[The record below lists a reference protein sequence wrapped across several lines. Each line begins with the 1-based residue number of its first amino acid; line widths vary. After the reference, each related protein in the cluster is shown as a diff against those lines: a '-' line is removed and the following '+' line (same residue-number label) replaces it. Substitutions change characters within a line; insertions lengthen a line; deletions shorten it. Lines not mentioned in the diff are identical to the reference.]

1 MKTRKKS
8 FARPPGIPRSRI
20 HNANDNKSSSTEE
33 KQFLQKERIEEVEE
47 QFPVSNIT
55 YVLQ

>member
-1 MKTRKKS
+1 MKIRKKP

-33 KQFLQKERIEEVEE
+33 KT
-47 QFPVSNIT
+47 VSIKRKNPGDGGA
-55 YVLQ
+55 VSSK